1 MSEIPAENKYLIYDY
16 SVENLSSEDNVFPS
30 ELFELNDSII
40 KHKQQTYVNHF
51 ISILIYIIWVRASLY
66 NIVILCVLQ
75 SVIF

>member
-51 ISILIYIIWVRASLY
+51 ISILIYII
-66 NIVILCVLQ
+66 
-75 SVIF
+75 